1 MINTKCVGLKKCG
14 KFLKI
19 FPIKY
24 CSTCLDWGRRGKG
37 INLKSQNSNYAKKT
51 LRIESTEKHSNDNKN
66 TRVLNVRPR
75 KDYCLSTNHE
85 EIPSMKTTGMNYG
98 PCDL

>member
-1 MINTKCVGLKKCG
+1 VEREKTSNLRTQITQKK
-14 KFLKI
+14 KKQLR
-19 FPIKY
+19 
-24 CSTCLDWGRRGKG
+24 TE
-37 INLKSQNSNYAKKT
+37 SN
-51 LRIESTEKHSNDNKN
+51 EKHFNDNKN
-66 TRVLNVRPR
+66 TRVLNVRPG